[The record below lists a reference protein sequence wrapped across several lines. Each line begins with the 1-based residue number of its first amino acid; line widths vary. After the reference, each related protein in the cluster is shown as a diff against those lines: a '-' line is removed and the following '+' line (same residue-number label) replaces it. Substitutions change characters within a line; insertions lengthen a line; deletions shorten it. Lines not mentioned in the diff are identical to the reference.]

1 MVARGTVIAGTSH
14 VYDHNR
20 TLLQKKMLNLNCRKN
35 NNKKGDGFVTCKA
48 SVMMIR
54 EGKRCCPRPTLGRM
68 TNLKENFKCDF
79 EN

>member
-14 VYDHNR
+14 VYHHNR

-35 NNKKGDGFVTCKA
+35 NKEGDGFVTCKA
-48 SVMMIR
+48 PVVMIR
-54 EGKRCCPRPTLGRM
+54 EGKRCWPRPTLGRM
-68 TNLKENFKCDF
+68 TNLKDKFKFDF